1 MFPDMEFIREAQSE
15 LDYVIRSSVAA
26 ITSLLKGK
34 TPGIRPAKVI
44 SSEKKFG
51 KWVPPLAQANPTLV
65 ETLEKSPLHISDFFV
80 NTDKAQV
87 EAEDQISDE
96 SSGSEISDKTVNRDK
111 AQVEAEDRSSDKESS
126 GSESSDKIVNSD
138 KVEVEAEVQISGEES
153 SRSEISETIQSAHA
167 VRNIVQSMKNPR
179 TDGLKK
185 LHEKDQNREQRN
197 LKSESLKKYFT
208 SVSAGSESKVNE
220 MMKGELA
227 RDLIKKGL
235 ISEELIQQLYGE
247 WKNSSLHDK
256 TENEENSE
264 QEERT
269 NNVNSDEEKKSI
281 KNGNW

>member
-51 KWVPPLAQANPTLV
+51 KWVPPLAQPNPTRV
-65 ETLEKSPLHISDFFV
+65 ETLETSPLHISDFFV
-80 NTDKAQV
+80 NREKEQV

-96 SSGSEISDKTVNRDK
+96 SSGSQI
-111 AQVEAEDRSSDKESS
+111 
-126 GSESSDKIVNSD
+126 SDKIVSRD
-138 KVEVEAEVQISGEES
+138 KVEVEAEVQNSDKES
-153 SRSEISETIQSAHA
+153 SRSEISETIQSADA

-197 LKSESLKKYFT
+197 LKQESLKKYFT
-208 SVSAGSESKVNE
+208 SVSTGNESKVNE

-247 WKNSSLHDK
+247 WKDSSLHDK

>member
-1 MFPDMEFIREAQSE
+1 MCMCLFYYSYRFPDMFPDMEFIREAQSE

-51 KWVPPLAQANPTLV
+51 KWVPPLAQPNPTLV
-65 ETLEKSPLHISDFFV
+65 ETLETSPLHISDFFV

-87 EAEDQISDE
+87 EAEDQISD
-96 SSGSEISDKTVNRDK
+96 
-111 AQVEAEDRSSDKESS
+111 KESS

-138 KVEVEAEVQISGEES
+138 KLEVEAEVQNSDEES

-167 VRNIVQSMKNPR
+167 VRNIVQSMRNPR

-185 LHEKDQNREQRN
+185 LHEIDQNREQRN

-208 SVSAGSESKVNE
+208 SVSAGSESKVNA

-247 WKNSSLHDK
+247 WKDSSLHDK